1 MVSDKARK
9 TLRSLGFK
17 LIAVSL
23 IIMGLAVMID
33 LSLQPIIESVNA
45 YECQLAVSE
54 IITTAV
60 DEELSREDISYSKLV
75 ELTTNADGEVISVES
90 NVVGI
95 NQMKNGISQRLEREL
110 HRIREIDIGIPIG
123 TLSGIQMLH
132 NKGFDIGM
140 TVEPMGYP
148 KTKIIS
154 EFTEAG
160 INQTRHRIIIDITV
174 VADAIIP
181 GYSTT
186 VTVNT
191 SIVAAETIIIGRVP
205 DAYTHVVSGDSDL
218 TGLLE
223 DYEADI
229 YS

>member
-1 MVSDKARK
+1 MISDKSRK

-23 IIMGLAVMID
+23 IIMGLAVMAD

-60 DEELSREDISYSKLV
+60 DEELSQEDISYSKLV
-75 ELTTNADGEVISVES
+75 ELTTNTDGEVISVES
-90 NVVGI
+90 NVIGI

-110 HRIREIDIGIPIG
+110 HRISDIHIGIPIG

-218 TGLLE
+218 VGTLE
-223 DYEADI
+223 DYEADTF
-229 YS
+229 S

>member
-1 MVSDKARK
+1 MISDKSRK

-23 IIMGLAVMID
+23 IIMGLAVMAD

-60 DEELSREDISYSKLV
+60 DEELSQEDISYSKLV
-75 ELTTNADGEVISVES
+75 ELTTNTDGEVISVES
-90 NVVGI
+90 NVIGI

-110 HRIREIDIGIPIG
+110 HRISDIHIG

-218 TGLLE
+218 VGTLE
-223 DYEADI
+223 DYEADTF
-229 YS
+229 S

>member
-1 MVSDKARK
+1 MLSDKTRK
-9 TLRSLGFK
+9 TLRSFGFK

-23 IIMGLAVMID
+23 IFLGLAVLID

-45 YECQLAVSE
+45 YECQLIISE
-54 IITTAV
+54 MITTAV
-60 DEELSREDISYSKLV
+60 DEELSRKDINYSKLV
-75 ELTTNADGEVISVES
+75 DLATNSDGEVISVES
-90 NVVGI
+90 NVVSI
-95 NQMKNGISQRLEREL
+95 NQLKTGITKRLEREL
-110 HRIREIDIGIPIG
+110 ERIEAIHIDIPIG

-132 NKGFDIGM
+132 NKGFNVGM

-148 KTKIIS
+148 QTKIIS

-160 INQTRHRIIIDITV
+160 INQTRHRIIIDITI

-191 SIVAAETIIIGRVP
+191 TIVAAETVIIGRVP
-205 DAYTHVVSGDSDL
+205 DAYTHVVSSDDDL
-218 TGLLE
+218 IGTLE
-223 DYEADI
+223 DYGADI
-229 YS
+229 PS

>member
-1 MVSDKARK
+1 MLSDKSRK

-23 IIMGLAVMID
+23 IFLGLAVLID

-45 YECQLAVSE
+45 YECQLIVSE
-54 IITTAV
+54 MITTAV

-75 ELTTNADGEVISVES
+75 ELTTNTDGEVISVES
-90 NVVGI
+90 NIVGI
-95 NQMKNGISQRLEREL
+95 NQMKTGVSKRLEREL
-110 HRIREIDIGIPIG
+110 ERIEAIHIGIPIG
-123 TLSGIQMLH
+123 TLSGIQLLH
-132 NKGFDIGM
+132 NKGFDVGM

-148 KTKIIS
+148 QTKIIS

-160 INQTRHRIIIDITV
+160 INQTRHRIIIDITI

-191 SIVAAETIIIGRVP
+191 TIIAAETIIIGRVP

-218 TGLLE
+218 VGTLE
-223 DYEADI
+223 DYEADTF
-229 YS
+229 S

>member
-1 MVSDKARK
+1 MISDKAR
-9 TLRSLGFK
+9 TILRSLGFK

-33 LSLQPIIESVNA
+33 LSLQPIIESVNS
-45 YECQLAVSE
+45 YECQLVVSE

-75 ELTTNADGEVISVES
+75 ELTTNAEGEVISVES
-90 NVVGI
+90 NVVNI
-95 NQMKNGISQRLEREL
+95 NQMKNGISKRLEREL
-110 HRIREIDIGIPIG
+110 NRIKEIHIAIPIG
-123 TLSGIQMLH
+123 TLSGIQLLH

-160 INQTRHRIIIDITV
+160 INQTHHRIIIDITV

-205 DAYTHVVSGDSDL
+205 DAYTHVVSNDSDL
-218 TGLLE
+218 VGLLQ
-223 DYEADI
+223 DYGAVTD
-229 YS
+229 

>member
-1 MVSDKARK
+1 MISDKAR
-9 TLRSLGFK
+9 TILRSLGFK

-45 YECQLAVSE
+45 YECQLVVSE

-75 ELTTNADGEVISVES
+75 ELTTNAEGEVISVES
-90 NVVGI
+90 NVVNI
-95 NQMKNGISQRLEREL
+95 NQMKNGISKRLEREL
-110 HRIREIDIGIPIG
+110 NRIKEIHIAIPIG
-123 TLSGIQMLH
+123 TLSGIQLLH

-160 INQTRHRIIIDITV
+160 INQTHHRIIIDITV

-205 DAYTHVVSGDSDL
+205 DAYTHVVSNDSDL
-218 TGLLE
+218 VGLLQ
-223 DYEADI
+223 DYGAVTD
-229 YS
+229 

>member
-1 MVSDKARK
+1 MLSDKTRK
-9 TLRSLGFK
+9 RLRSVGYK
-17 LIAVSL
+17 MIAVSL
-23 IIMGLAVMID
+23 IFLGLAVLVD

-45 YECQLAVSE
+45 YECQLL
-54 IITTAV
+54 ITEMITAAV
-60 DEELSREDISYSKLV
+60 DEELSREDVSYTKLV
-75 ELTTNADGEVISVES
+75 DLETNTEGDIISVES
-90 NVVGI
+90 NVI
-95 NQMKNGISQRLEREL
+95 NINRMKTGISKRLEREL
-110 HRIREIDIGIPIG
+110 TRIEAIHIGIPIG

-140 TVEPMGYP
+140 TVEPIGYP
-148 KTKIIS
+148 KTRIIS
-154 EFTEAG
+154 EFSEAG

-191 SIVAAETIIIGRVP
+191 SVVAAETIIIGRVP
-205 DAYTHVVSGDSDL
+205 DAYTHVVSGDSEL
-218 TGLLE
+218 VGALE

-229 YS
+229 FS